1 MLIFRESIDIERER
15 RDFEEEEEDDL
26 NKGESHTTTV
36 PRLFYLAY
44 TQTNTGT

>member
-1 MLIFRESIDIERER
+1 MLIFRESIDIE